1 MNEIERKNFFDLNLV
16 ESENEFFET
25 LISGLNFKV
34 ERIVSNGHI
43 TPVNEIYDQE
53 HDEWVILLKG
63 KAIIDFYNPDQSV
76 ELAEG
81 DHILIPAHRQ
91 HRVIFTDINSHT
103 IWLAIHF
110 LNTNTDLI

>member
-43 TPVNEIYDQE
+43 TPANELYDQE
-53 HDEWVILLKG
+53 QDEWVILLKG
-63 KAIIDFYNPDQSV
+63 KANIDFYYPDQSV

-91 HRVIFTDINSHT
+91 HRVIFTDNKIRT

-110 LNTNTDLI
+110 TNNNTESI